1 MTPICFD
8 EYLKFLADDGNY
20 VVITDENVAALY
32 PLGPAK
38 KIVIKPG
45 EEHKNM
51 QTVLEIYNQLR
62 DMNITRNSKIF
73 AVGGGVVCDIAG
85 FVAATYLRGLN
96 ITMMPTTLL
105 SQVDASIG
113 GKNGVDFGG
122 LKNIIGTF
130 RQPKEIIIDPKFLR
144 TLSPE
149 QMSDGLAEIV
159 KIASVTD
166 ESLFEILEEE
176 DLSSLNGEYL
186 WGVTRIIALAA
197 DAKTNLVSKDV
208 LENGI
213 RRILNFGH
221 TIGHAIELSCG
232 VSHGVAV
239 ANGMLLST
247 KINERF
253 FEGNRKVGERIEQLL
268 RKINCPLDL
277 KLSIED
283 IAEKIKG
290 DKKRESSFI
299 RFVVVPKIGCA
310 EIKEINVDRLIEMV
324 DAVC

>member
-8 EYLKFLADDGNY
+8 EYMKFLADDGDY
-20 VVITDENVAALY
+20 VVITDEKVAALY

-51 QTVLEIYNQLR
+51 QTVLEIYTQLR
-62 DMNITRNSKIF
+62 DMNITRHTQIF

-96 ITMMPTTLL
+96 VTMMPTTLL

-144 TLSPE
+144 TLTPE
-149 QMSDGLAEIV
+149 QMTDGLAEIV
-159 KIASVTD
+159 KVASVTD
-166 ESLFEILEEE
+166 ESLFEILEDE

-186 WGVTRIIALAA
+186 WGVTQIIALAA
-197 DAKTNLVSKDV
+197 DAKTNVVSKDV

-221 TIGHAIELSCG
+221 TIGHAIELTYG

-239 ANGMLLST
+239 ANGMMLSS

-253 FEGNRKVGERIEQLL
+253 FEGSRKVGERIEQLL

-277 KLSIED
+277 KISTED

-299 RFVVVPKIGCA
+299 RFVVVPKIGRA
-310 EIKEINVDRLIEMV
+310 EIKEINVDRLIEMI
-324 DAVC
+324 DAVR

>member
-1 MTPICFD
+1 
-8 EYLKFLADDGNY
+8 
-20 VVITDENVAALY
+20 
-32 PLGPAK
+32 
-38 KIVIKPG
+38 
-45 EEHKNM
+45 
-51 QTVLEIYNQLR
+51 
-62 DMNITRNSKIF
+62 
-73 AVGGGVVCDIAG
+73 
-85 FVAATYLRGLN
+85 
-96 ITMMPTTLL
+96 MP
-105 SQVDASIG
+105 
-113 GKNGVDFGG
+113 
-122 LKNIIGTF
+122 
-130 RQPKEIIIDPKFLR
+130 
-144 TLSPE
+144 
-149 QMSDGLAEIV
+149 
-159 KIASVTD
+159 
-166 ESLFEILEEE
+166 
-176 DLSSLNGEYL
+176 LNGEYL